1 MFTSLS
7 QLLIAQVTS
16 ATTVSSN
23 YSIPPVI
30 VFSVPLITSI
40 IGVII
45 GPYITNY
52 LTKSREKDKSIND
65 QIKIGENSTMELT
78 ILKAI
83 SELKGEI
90 LGVRDEL
97 KGEILGVRDELKGE
111 ILGVR
116 DELKG
121 EIQGV
126 EKRLEAKI
134 YGLEKI
140 LTAEIATN
148 ATSIAV
154 LSNTIDERIP
164 KVPYSSR
171 V

>member
-1 MFTSLS
+1 MFTEFS
-7 QLLIAQVTS
+7 QFLNDQIS
-16 ATTVSSN
+16 
-23 YSIPPVI
+23 
-30 VFSVPLITSI
+30 SI
-40 IGVII
+40 INAPNILIPADLAFAVILSSFLFGKLFEPFATHYFI
-45 GPYITNY
+45 R
-52 LTKSREKDKSIND
+52 SREKDKSIID
-65 QIKIGENSTMELT
+65 QIKIVENSTMELT

-83 SELKGEI
+83 ADSSDKLTHLI
-90 LGVRDEL
+90 TGVEKQL
-97 KGEILGVRDELKGE
+97 TTQIT
-111 ILGVR
+111 GVR

-121 EIQGV
+121 EIQGA
-126 EKRLEAKI
+126 EKRLEDKI
-134 YGLEKI
+134 YGVEKR